1 MKRIPRR
8 QRRLSNVTNK
18 LPNIE
23 LKMLM
28 YFIHSSVFSRFSKR
42 YLSLDILSVTKSMSM
57 LSHPASSWSSWS
69 LPPELSWL
77 WQSKRNLSALAAV
90 RSSNKNSLYALVGV
104 SQNFFSQS
112 LLIAS
117 YILNHT
123 ILVKECDYF
132 TLFCQNSVMN
142 CLLNPESHYFAKIV

>member
-1 MKRIPRR
+1 M
-8 QRRLSNVTNK
+8 SNVTNK

-77 WQSKRNLSALAAV
+77 RKSKRNLSALAAV
-90 RSSNKNSLYALVGV
+90 RSTYKNSFYAPVGV
-104 SQNFFSQS
+104 SRNFYLSFLVQYEVLLMVRQNK
-112 LLIAS
+112 ITEP
-117 YILNHT
+117 YKKDVHCT
-123 ILVKECDYF
+123 IY
-132 TLFCQNSVMN
+132 
-142 CLLNPESHYFAKIV
+142 A

>member
-1 MKRIPRR
+1 M
-8 QRRLSNVTNK
+8 SNVTNK

-77 WQSKRNLSALAAV
+77 RKSKRNLSALAAV
-90 RSSNKNSLYALVGV
+90 RSTYKNSFYAPVGV
-104 SQNFFSQS
+104 SRNFYLSFLAFRSNEPRLIPTYNTSNQS
-112 LLIAS
+112 LVTNFSLK
-117 YILNHT
+117 L
-123 ILVKECDYF
+123 
-132 TLFCQNSVMN
+132 
-142 CLLNPESHYFAKIV
+142 

>member
-69 LPPELSWL
+69 LPPEFSWL

-104 SQNFFSQS
+104 SRNFYLSFLGHRPQ
-112 LLIAS
+112 LNLEPKLIPIYA
-117 YILNHT
+117 N
-123 ILVKECDYF
+123 LVQAPPIRRHGMKY
-132 TLFCQNSVMN
+132 
-142 CLLNPESHYFAKIV
+142 